1 MIEVIRE
8 AKQAPPDVQ
17 ARLAR
22 AGGLNRY
29 GQPNYRAV
37 WGWSRLGWIG
47 GKWVDRDARG
57 EVIREVVEVRH
68 VPKYEPFDR
77 WHIERWIPPELY
89 GSPSRWYAM
98 TAEVQGA
105 ELVHAL
111 GPYPSEGEYEHCLT
125 LESRGEFLPLD
136 AASVE
141 HIVRMI
147 EFSRLVPK
155 SASLAAIRARE
166 QKRGDDYEKWAY
178 DTLDDAVPALHGQP
192 FVTVPSGRVS

>member
-8 AKQAPPDVQ
+8 AKRTPEEVRD
-17 ARLAR
+17 RLAR

-29 GQPNYRAV
+29 GEPNYRAV

-47 GKWVDRDARG
+47 GKWVDRDERG

-77 WHIERWIPPELY
+77 WHIEKWIPPELY
-89 GSPSRWYAM
+89 GSPARWYEM
-98 TAEVQGA
+98 TAEVEGA
-105 ELVHAL
+105 QLVEAL

-141 HIVRMI
+141 RIVRMI

-155 SASLAAIRARE
+155 SANLSAIRARE
-166 QKRGDDYEKWAY
+166 AKRSEDYEEWAY
-178 DTLDDAVPALHGQP
+178 DTLDDAVSAMHGQP
-192 FVTVPSGRVS
+192 FVVRP